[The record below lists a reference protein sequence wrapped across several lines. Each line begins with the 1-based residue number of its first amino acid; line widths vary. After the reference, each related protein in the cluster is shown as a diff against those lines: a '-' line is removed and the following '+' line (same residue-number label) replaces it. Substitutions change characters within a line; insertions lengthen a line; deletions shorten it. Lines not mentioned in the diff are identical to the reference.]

1 MNSWLNEIVCWDST
15 EYIPRS
21 LAIKRL
27 TLGLSLFM
35 NENGYIMYGTV
46 DKLAT
51 NIGALMYNHR
61 GKSCLES
68 RILSSNDDD
77 HKAHYHYVFSDKWET
92 FWMRW
97 SQWRDLTDWYGQDRQ
112 LDIQEYCWSQLNLDE
127 SSQTQVVEELLGD
140 IDEWVEDVRDDD

>member
-21 LAIKRL
+21 MAVKRL
-27 TLGLSLFM
+27 ASALTHFM
-35 NENGYIMYGTV
+35 NDNGYAMYGTRESLS
-46 DKLAT
+46 KHLGT
-51 NIGALMYNHR
+51 LMYNNR
-61 GKSCLES
+61 GKSCLS
-68 RILSSNDDD
+68 SQIISSNDDD
-77 HKAHYHYVFSDKWET
+77 HKAHYHHVFSDKWDQ
-92 FWMRW
+92 FWLRW

-140 IDEWVEDVRDDD
+140 INDWVDELRDDD